1 MKIALF
7 RIIEKRNINV
17 MEIAASSILDI
28 LSLFKIPTSSIQELW
43 NAHCERKLA
52 ESFNKTR
59 YEVRKILE
67 RWKMNQNNNVPSGRE
82 EN

>member
-1 MKIALF
+1 MNLEEIKQKYFKLNHEEKIV
-7 RIIEKRNINV
+7 R
-17 MEIAASSILDI
+17 
-28 LSLFKIPTSSIQELW
+28 LSLDEKIS
-43 NAHCERKLA
+43 ERKLA